1 MIFMKTQS
9 NFYLF
14 LIALISAM
22 GGFLFGYDW
31 VVIGGAKPFY
41 EQYFGI
47 AGNPVMQGWA
57 MSSALIGCL
66 FGALSAG
73 KLSDRLGRKP
83 ILILAA
89 GLFICTAVGTGA
101 VHSFTFFNVFRLV
114 GGFAIGIASSLSP
127 MYIAEIAPA
136 HLRGRFVSI
145 NQLTVVLG
153 ILTSQIVNWQI
164 AEPVALGATHEMI
177 RESWNGQM
185 GWRWMFWAMTVPAAL
200 FFVFSFIL
208 PESPRWLASSGK
220 REAALKVFTRMGGKE
235 YAVTELAAIE
245 AASACQTQEGG
256 FRQLL
261 NPAMYKVLTIGVVM
275 AILQQWC
282 GINVIFNYAQEI
294 FMAAGYGVSDVLM
307 NIVVTGITN
316 VIFTILAMF
325 VVDRWGRKALTLIG
339 SFGLAIIYSFM
350 GAAYY
355 FHITGIVLLIIVVM
369 AIACYA
375 MTLAT
380 VMWVIISEIFPNRI
394 RGVAMSVCTFA
405 LWAACFI
412 LTYTFPML
420 NSGLGA
426 AGTFWLYGL
435 ICLGG
440 GIFVVF
446 RLPETKGKSLEE
458 IEKGEKETHE
468 KTEELKTLLFL
479 MHNKLSPILLGVIP
493 DEADIHELQE
503 YEELAAYLRNAL
515 NAILQFAEKKIEEV
529 GIYEVVAVVA
539 SKTGIP
545 IGKIQSQEK
554 ERLLNMEEYLRRRVV
569 GQDQAL
575 KTLTDAILESRS
587 GMNKPGQP
595 IGSFFLLGPT
605 GTGKTELAK
614 ALAEALFNDEK
625 SMIRF
630 DMSEFKEEHSAALLY
645 GAPPGYVGYEEGG
658 MLVNKIRQQ
667 PYAVVL
673 FDEIEKAHPSVYDIF
688 LQIMDEGKLHDRL
701 GKEGD
706 FSNSIVLFTSNVGSE
721 WLTSQ
726 LESGNVPPTTQIM
739 EVMGQYFRPEF
750 LARLSEIVPF
760 SPIREEI
767 LLKIF
772 DIQFNGV
779 RKLLDKQG
787 IGITISDDARK
798 MLAHKGFTPKYGAR
812 QVAGVIRN
820 YLRRPISRLIINEEL
835 GKGKSLEVGLDEQ
848 NELTWNIH
856 Q

>member
-1 MIFMKTQS
+1 MKTQS

-458 IEKGEKETHE
+458 IEKKAREEDLPIFVRKTTPRLEDSFWVNVIGKGYPVPNTAFRWCTEKMKIKPTARFIIEQVDECGEAIILIGTRKAESATRARSIKKHE
-468 KTEELKTLLFL
+468 IHGKRLTNHTLLANTYVYAPIKELLLEEVWYIINTIPSPWGFD
-479 MHNKLSPILLGVIP
+479 NKILFNIYL
-493 DEADIHELQE
+493 DASADDYECPTVVTDKSHGSCGQSRFGCWTCTVVKDDKSMRSLIKNGREWMQPLYDFRLKLDQERNIIENRFPLRRDGRKAVNDMGPYTFTYRAQLLEGLLNIQHELQQHTPE
-503 YEELAAYLRNAL
+503 IKLISDQELI
-515 NAILQFAEKKIEEV
+515 AIQVNWYRDFNFAHQVSEIYNKI
-529 GIYEVVAVVA
+529 YN
-539 SKTGIP
+539 S
-545 IGKIQSQEK
+545 S
-554 ERLLNMEEYLRRRVV
+554 LNMEEGKMKNKLEADLMREICQENIEEGELIEQLLMLQKSKSLMQRRR
-569 GQDQAL
+569 GL
-575 KTLTDAILESRS
+575 KTEIESR
-587 GMNKPGQP
+587 
-595 IGSFFLLGPT
+595 L
-605 GTGKTELAK
+605 E
-614 ALAEALFNDEK
+614 
-625 SMIRF
+625 
-630 DMSEFKEEHSAALLY
+630 EF
-645 GAPPGYVGYEEGG
+645 
-658 MLVNKIRQQ
+658 VNK
-667 PYAVVL
+667 
-673 FDEIEKAHPSVYDIF
+673 K
-688 LQIMDEGKLHDRL
+688 
-701 GKEGD
+701 
-706 FSNSIVLFTSNVGSE
+706 
-721 WLTSQ
+721 
-726 LESGNVPPTTQIM
+726 
-739 EVMGQYFRPEF
+739 
-750 LARLSEIVPF
+750 
-760 SPIREEI
+760 
-767 LLKIF
+767 
-772 DIQFNGV
+772 
-779 RKLLDKQG
+779 
-787 IGITISDDARK
+787 
-798 MLAHKGFTPKYGAR
+798 
-812 QVAGVIRN
+812 
-820 YLRRPISRLIINEEL
+820 
-835 GKGKSLEVGLDEQ
+835 KS
-848 NELTWNIH
+848 
-856 Q
+856 